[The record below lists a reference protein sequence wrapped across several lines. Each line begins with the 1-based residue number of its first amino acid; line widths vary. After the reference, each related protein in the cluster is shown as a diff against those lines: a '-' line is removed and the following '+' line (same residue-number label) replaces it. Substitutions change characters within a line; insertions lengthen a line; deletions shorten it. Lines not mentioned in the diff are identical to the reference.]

1 MSAPRRLETRR
12 LSQHEMVNAVSGG
25 YARRCFAQNAA
36 NRAVFLLVVLF
47 GTLDALVRKPGGGRR
62 PAIFIRVTNYST
74 RLDNRRALSILW
86 PTVLL
91 TDEKLGSEHV
101 GLTFLSPSL
110 FFRLPETPSAFCSR
124 QAGGA
129 CPRRVGVGWTRDV
142 P

>member
-1 MSAPRRLETRR
+1 
-12 LSQHEMVNAVSGG
+12 MVNAVSGG
-25 YARRCFAQNAA
+25 YARRSNAQNAA
-36 NRAVFLLVVLF
+36 NPAAFFLFVLF
-47 GTLDALVRKPGGGRR
+47 GTLAALVRKPGGGRR
-62 PAIFIRVTNYST
+62 PVIFIRATLYST

-101 GLTFLSPSL
+101 GLTFVSPSL

-129 CPRRVGVGWTRDV
+129 CPRRVEAGWTRDV